1 MNTSPLEKIHAAI
14 KSFNPFETLAIVR
27 EQNIWDGGF
36 PDVPTFNAHASDEVI
51 KAIKQVQQTSTGHS
65 KITSRVIVSG
75 QGEGKSHIIS
85 RIFNH
90 CRSTEQA
97 LCIYGNVEKYNF
109 DSINREF
116 QATLAKSL
124 DRKIGSSEV
133 TSWQRLATFMA
144 NSTWKAA
151 NPSTKLASPQQLVNH
166 LNNPNQS
173 LEKVSEWID
182 IITQKFCQVSQGRRI
197 DPDLTR
203 AILWTLVETQA
214 PYAVKWLSGQ
224 EIAENKAKQLVLPNS
239 VFGTENTESQAFE
252 IVLQM
257 LTLIADYKPILI
269 CFDELDTPDISRSK
283 SGLSRPHVVAR
294 LIKSLVDSIN
304 LSETSQGIVILT
316 VMMPDTWNQKI
327 KQMPGGVPDRISATG
342 SPINLKFMNEDSV
355 VELVT
360 LWLSKF
366 YHSQNLK
373 PPTPIYP
380 FDEQK
385 IRQLGKGN
393 SVRKIIK
400 WCAENFKVPDS
411 IETDSSNSSTSPPNS
426 ELKNPVEL
434 AYKQKLEELE
444 KSTNVWMEDETRIA
458 NSLKLCFNTIAG
470 KVIDSVTVH
479 KIELVEPKQ
488 ENRGYIAFKIIA
500 KDNGKIIKIGV
511 VVMQKSSGRSVGA
524 ALTRLINYKKFDIT
538 RGCLIRSKQINP
550 TAAQAQD
557 YLSKLLSPK
566 WGGEW
571 VRLTA
576 EDIKPLLAVYQVYR
590 SRQDYQLN
598 DQQIRNFIE
607 RNQLVVNNHLIR
619 EILSAPSGQ
628 IPTGLIEE

>member
-1 MNTSPLEKIHAAI
+1 MNRSTLERIHAAI
-14 KSFNPFETLAIVR
+14 VSFNPFETLAIVR

-65 KITSRVIVSG
+65 KITSRVIIAG
-75 QGEGKSHIIS
+75 QGEGKSHIIA
-85 RIFNH
+85 RIFHH
-90 CRSTEQA
+90 CRTTEQA

-109 DSINREF
+109 DSINIEF
-116 QATLAKSL
+116 QTMLAKSL
-124 DRKIGSSEV
+124 DKRLGNSQV
-133 TSWQRLATFMA
+133 TYWQELASFMA
-144 NSTWKAA
+144 NLTWKAA
-151 NPSTKLASPQQLVNH
+151 NPSTKLASPKQLVNH

-182 IITQKFCQVSQGRRI
+182 IITHKFAQISKNRRI

-203 AILWTLVETQA
+203 AILWTLVEAQT

-224 EIAENKAKQLVLPNS
+224 EIAENKAKQLVLPTS
-239 VFGTENTESQAFE
+239 STGAENTESKAFE

-257 LTLIADYKPILI
+257 LTLIADYKPILV
-269 CFDELDTPDISRSK
+269 CFDELDTPDISRTK

-342 SPINLKFMNEDSV
+342 NPINLKFMNADSV
-355 VELVT
+355 VQLVA
-360 LWLSKF
+360 LWLSQF
-366 YHSQNLK
+366 YHTQNLT
-373 PPTPIYP
+373 PPTPLYP

-385 IRQLGKGN
+385 IRQLGTGN

-411 IETDSSNSSTSPPNS
+411 VETDSSNTSTPTPKP
-426 ELKNPVEL
+426 EPTNPVDL

-444 KSTNVWMEDETRIA
+444 KSTDVWMEDQAIIA
-458 NSLKLCFNTIAG
+458 ACLKLCFNTIVG
-470 KVIDSVTVH
+470 KIIDSVTVH

-500 KDNGKIIKIGV
+500 KEDGKIMKIGV
-511 VVMQKSSGRSVGA
+511 GVVQSQNAKTVSA
-524 ALTRLINYKKFDIT
+524 ALNRLINYQKFDIN
-538 RGCLIRSKQINP
+538 RGCLITSHSVKP
-550 TAAQAQD
+550 TARQTRD
-557 YLSKLLSPK
+557 FLNKLLSLDGK
-566 WGGEW
+566 MVEL
-571 VRLTA
+571 VA

-590 SRQDYQLN
+590 TRQDYQLN
-598 DQQIRNFIE
+598 HKQIRDFLE